1 MRFRKHFFKN
11 SSLAA
16 HLGGGASSQGG
27 GEQGT
32 GARGSHYLDGSPRS
46 HTIAA
51 KGIVFEV
58 RSGPKHWPF
67 LIPSL
72 NKNSLTDCPYFRSK
86 RIRDEK
92 RTSLLCALC
101 VPLRLLFFGF
111 RGFGF
116 RIFFSPHILRQRKI
130 KRRPLA
136 EFASCP
142 HPASVALDDVFND

>member
-1 MRFRKHFFKN
+1 MRLRKHFFKN
-11 SSLAA
+11 NSLAA

-86 RIRDEK
+86 RTDFTDCFPVLIRAIREIRDN
-92 RTSLLCALC
+92 SF
-101 VPLRLLFFGF
+101 LLF
-111 RGFGF
+111 
-116 RIFFSPHILRQRKI
+116 
-130 KRRPLA
+130 
-136 EFASCP
+136 
-142 HPASVALDDVFND
+142 SVSVLPVTA

>member
-86 RIRDEK
+86 RTATGVRALALVLAPALAL
-92 RTSLLCALC
+92 RSLP
-101 VPLRLLFFGF
+101 PLSREPEQEHEYDQEL
-111 RGFGF
+111 RGAPP
-116 RIFFSPHILRQRKI
+116 RYAT
-130 KRRPLA
+130 LA
-136 EFASCP
+136 F
-142 HPASVALDDVFND
+142 

>member
-1 MRFRKHFFKN
+1 MRLRKHFFKN
-11 SSLAA
+11 NSLAA

-86 RIRDEK
+86 RTRVG
-92 RTSLLCALC
+92 A
-101 VPLRLLFFGF
+101 G
-111 RGFGF
+111 GA
-116 RIFFSPHILRQRKI
+116 SPRCDHHVI
-130 KRRPLA
+130 P
-136 EFASCP
+136 FP
-142 HPASVALDDVFND
+142 F

>member
-1 MRFRKHFFKN
+1 MRLRKHFFKN
-11 SSLAA
+11 NSLAA

-32 GARGSHYLDGSPRS
+32 GARGSHYLDGSTRS

-86 RIRDEK
+86 RRHWRRRKMPPDVD
-92 RTSLLCALC
+92 LYLC
-101 VPLRLLFFGF
+101 VFL
-111 RGFGF
+111 
-116 RIFFSPHILRQRKI
+116 I
-130 KRRPLA
+130 
-136 EFASCP
+136 
-142 HPASVALDDVFND
+142 HPKNRHHPNMPCW